1 MQQKLCLWLVLVVLL
16 GALALG
22 NPFLPCGASTPAA
35 EGSSSAAGS
44 APIGAGAAVAIPAAP
59 PARAVETAPPVAPAP
74 SFAGA
79 QLAGAGSSR
88 REFGVPALAV
98 APARRA
104 AVVALRAESA
114 IDAAALPSLPPCPD
128 PELAPLVVAV
138 EELEAGPVWVL
149 RDGRRFARNPVAG
162 ALPLLVPFGDGK

>member
-22 NPFLPCGASTPAA
+22 NPFLPCGSATPAA
-35 EGSSSAAGS
+35 DGSSSADTSSADTSSVGS
-44 APIGAGAAVAIPAAP
+44 AAAP
-59 PARAVETAPPVAPAP
+59 PARAAANVPPVAPAP
-74 SFAGA
+74 AVGEV
-79 QLAGAGSSR
+79 QLAGALSSR
-88 REFGVPALAV
+88 REFGVPAFAV
-98 APARRA
+98 APTRRA
-104 AVVALRAESA
+104 AAVALRADPTV
-114 IDAAALPSLPPCPD
+114 DAASRTSLPPCPD